1 LQTVKK
7 DALLKKYHLKPV
19 LPKHVAIIMDG
30 NGRWAKKRHLPR
42 IAGHRAGAHS
52 IRELVRLAGEL
63 GIEALTLYAFST
75 ENWKRP
81 RQEVHLLMQ
90 LLKRYLRNEVKEL
103 LQNNVRL
110 QSIGNYKD
118 LPSEI
123 QKELKKSIQATA
135 HCTGMTLVLA
145 LSYSGRA
152 DIASAVKKI
161 ASEVKKGRLNPNSI
175 NEKTITQAL
184 STAELP
190 EVDFLIRTSGEM
202 RISNFLL
209 WELAYSEFY
218 MTKTLWPDFR
228 TKDFIA
234 ALKDFQGRER
244 RFGGVTNIIGSFTS
258 WAR

>member
-1 LQTVKK
+1 LHTVKK
-7 DALLKKYHLKPV
+7 DDLLKRYRLKPC

-30 NGRWAKKRHLPR
+30 NGRWARKRHLPR

-81 RQEVHLLMQ
+81 LQEIHLLMR
-90 LLKRYLRNEVKEL
+90 LLKQYLKSEVKEL
-103 LQNNVRL
+103 LRNNVRL
-110 QSIGNYKD
+110 QTIGNRQD
-118 LPSEI
+118 LPPEI
-123 QKELKKSIQATA
+123 QKELKKAVQATA
-135 HCTGMTLVLA
+135 HCTGLTLVLA

-152 DIASAVKKI
+152 DITGAVKRI
-161 ASEVKKGRLNPNSI
+161 VGQVKKGQIKPESI
-175 NEKTITQAL
+175 TEKIITNAL
-184 STAELP
+184 STSHLP
-190 EVDFLIRTSGEM
+190 EVDLLIRTSGEM

-209 WELAYSEFY
+209 WELAYSEIY
-218 MTKTLWPDFR
+218 ITQTLWPDFK

-234 ALKDFQGRER
+234 ALKDFQGRQR

-258 WAR
+258 WVR